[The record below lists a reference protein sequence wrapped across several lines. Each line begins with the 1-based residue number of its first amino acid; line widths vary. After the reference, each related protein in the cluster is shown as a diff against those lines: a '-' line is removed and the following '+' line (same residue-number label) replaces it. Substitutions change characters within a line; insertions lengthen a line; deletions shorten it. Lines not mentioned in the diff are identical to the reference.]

1 VENEMWS
8 DVWANVSSK
17 NTQGKKKAS
26 KMETLLLL
34 LLMINNL

>member
-17 NTQGKKKAS
+17 NSQGKKKAS

-34 LLMINNL
+34 LMINNL